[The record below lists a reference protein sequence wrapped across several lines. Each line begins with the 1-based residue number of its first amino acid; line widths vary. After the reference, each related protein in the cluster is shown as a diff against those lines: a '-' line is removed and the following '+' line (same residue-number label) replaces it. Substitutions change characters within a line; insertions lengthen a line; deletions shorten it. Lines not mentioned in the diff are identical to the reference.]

1 MTCQLCENHFCRFA
15 FCWFSLEILH
25 FLGHASISYSC
36 KKISFFEN
44 RRINILK
51 QKSSKQVCFFLVCKT
66 TRIGYRFVI
75 STDWVLGVKSP
86 LVRSWFWGSRS
97 ILTRGLWAPLF
108 SLWDP
113 CLPHLV
119 LSELGLSLGWAWV
132 KFARSGWD
140 LGVALGVSG
149 RLWEGF
155 EEALR
160 KLWGALER
168 VWEALGRLQR
178 GFGSFHDALG
188 GFGKALRGFGK
199 ASERPFE
206 PTESTDRPTISQ
218 LLPKFPQKL
227 PIVRPTGGKY

>member
-86 LVRSWFWGSRS
+86 LVSSWFWGSRS

-113 CLPHLV
+113 CLPRLV
-119 LSELGLSLGWAWV
+119 LSKLGLSLGWAWV

-149 RLWEGF
+149 RRWGSF
-155 EEALR
+155 EE
-160 KLWGALER
+160 
-168 VWEALGRLQR
+168 
-178 GFGSFHDALG
+178 
-188 GFGKALRGFGK
+188 ALRGFGK
-199 ASERPFE
+199 GLGSFGKASERLCKLSGRPGRLWKGFE
-206 PTESTDRPTISQ
+206 RLWEGFRKAVRTDRIN
-218 LLPKFPQKL
+218 
-227 PIVRPTGGKY
+227 RPTDYITTPTKVSPETPDRPPHRRPIL

>member
-1 MTCQLCENHFCRFA
+1 MTCRLFENHFCRFA

-25 FLGHASISYSC
+25 FWGHTSISYSC
-36 KKISFFEN
+36 RKTCFFEN
-44 RRINILK
+44 RRTNILK

-149 RLWEGF
+149 RRWGSF

-160 KLWGALER
+160 
-168 VWEALGRLQR
+168 
-178 GFGSFHDALG
+178 GFGEGLGSFGKASER
-188 GFGKALRGFGK
+188 FGKALRGFGK

-227 PIVRPTGGKY
+227 PIVRPTGGQY